1 MSARTRGLRALVA
14 AALVIVA
21 GACELPAPTVP
32 TVRPGLVV
40 FSVLDPALGE
50 QVVLLM
56 QTRAVVPD
64 TTLRVTTDDP
74 IVSSGETPVMNA
86 RVVLYGA
93 NGDSAIA
100 VEDRVRRPDHLGAG
114 VYRFWNLGPPVG
126 TPAGSFL
133 PLLPGQR
140 IRLSVTSDV
149 GNAVASTL
157 LPAIERVIQGSS
169 VVMLGRDSLVMNTT
183 VTGAGGF
190 VYALRSSNN
199 VQREGDEQYH
209 RALEQHLIMPGVEDE
224 WAFSYALNFL
234 RRLTRHTVSVAAVD
248 SNFFAYFAE
257 SSDPFKD
264 RSAGTNLR
272 GAAGVFGSSIV
283 FYSVVVNIN

>member
-1 MSARTRGLRALVA
+1 MTTRARGLRVLLA
-14 AALVIVA
+14 AAAVIVA

-32 TVRPGLVV
+32 SVEPGLVV

-56 QTRAVVPD
+56 ETRAVVPD

-74 IVSSGETPVMNA
+74 IVTSGETPVLDA
-86 RVVLYGA
+86 RVVLYGP
-93 NGDSAIA
+93 NGDSAVA

-114 VYRFWNLGPPVG
+114 VYRIWSLGAPSAA
-126 TPAGSFL
+126 PADAFL
-133 PLLPGQR
+133 SLLPGQR
-140 IRLSVTSDV
+140 IRLKVTSAV
-149 GNAVASTL
+149 GSAAASTQI
-157 LPAIERVIQGSS
+157 PGIDRVITGNT
-169 VVMLGRDSLVMNTT
+169 VVMMGRDSLVLTT
-183 VTGAGGF
+183 TPTGAGGF
-190 VYALRSSNN
+190 VYSLRNSNN
-199 VQREGDEQYH
+199 VGREGDEQYH
-209 RALEQHLIMPGVEDE
+209 RALERHLIMPGVEDE
-224 WAFSYALNFL
+224 WAFSYAVAFL
-234 RRLTRHTVSVAAVD
+234 RRLTRHTVTVTAVD
-248 SNFFAYFAE
+248 SNYFAYFGE